1 MIFTFLYAIIQ
12 PILRVFYRALFF
24 VRISGKEN
32 VPKTGGFV
40 LSANHKS
47 AFDPPLLG
55 SFLPR
60 RMQYL
65 AKRELF
71 KYKFSNW
78 FLRGIGAVPISR
90 GGSDIATLKT
100 IISLLKNNGIITVF
114 PQGTRKNKDIN
125 DVKSG
130 AVLFAIKSQVP
141 IVPAAIIGDYKF
153 FGGLKVHYGK
163 PIYYTEYYNQKVSQE
178 ILHNLSVD
186 LMKHILVMVGEA

>member
-1 MIFTFLYAIIQ
+1 LIFKFLYSIIQ

-24 VRISGKEN
+24 VKVSGKEN
-32 VPKTGGFV
+32 IPKTGGFV

-47 AFDPPLLG
+47 NFDPPLLG

-65 AKRELF
+65 AKQELF
-71 KYKFSNW
+71 KHKFANW

-90 GGSDIATLKT
+90 GGSDIATLKI
-100 IISLLKNNGIITVF
+100 IISLLKNEGIITVF

-141 IVPAAIIGDYKF
+141 IVPAAIIGDYKI

-178 ILHNLSVD
+178 VLHNLSVD
-186 LMKHILVMVGEA
+186 LMKKILLMAGEA